1 MYWRQTSALLDSNF
15 IQNYEYFVICTLWLM
30 YLHPLYFT
38 DARTLKYED
47 IPSHPYSPAQEY
59 SRNTELLLSCP
70 CSNSLSTIFP
80 LRCIPLNS
88 LWESFFL
95 QCFQSVP
102 VVIQHTENRLI
113 SYYSKVDC
121 NCLKY
126 IKIPPCSS
134 KPILRGKKVRISVLL
149 YFSLIVGGSVF
160 KAHTSF

>member
-59 SRNTELLLSCP
+59 SHNTELLLSCP

-88 LWESFFL
+88 L
-95 QCFQSVP
+95 
-102 VVIQHTENRLI
+102 
-113 SYYSKVDC
+113 
-121 NCLKY
+121 
-126 IKIPPCSS
+126 
-134 KPILRGKKVRISVLL
+134 
-149 YFSLIVGGSVF
+149 
-160 KAHTSF
+160 